1 MTAKV
6 ALVTGGSRGIGR
18 AIVGELVDAGLTVA
32 FTWRSDRDAAAEV
45 AGSHPERAVA
55 FQLDLADRAR
65 PDVLVE
71 EVESRLGPIEV
82 LVNNAAI
89 ERHELLAMTSDASW
103 DEMLDVNL
111 GGPFRCTRAVLRRMV
126 GRRRGAIVNIAS
138 LSALRGVAGHSSYA
152 AAKAGL
158 VAMTRCVARE
168 MGRRGIRVNAVVPG
182 YVPTDLT
189 ADLSA
194 EAVAL
199 LRAPECLAAGVSPRD
214 VAGAVRFLASDAS
227 AGMTGQI
234 LTVDAGTSV

>member
-1 MTAKV
+1 MTARV
-6 ALVTGGSRGIGR
+6 GLVTGGSRGIGR
-18 AIVGELVDAGLTVA
+18 AVVGELVEAGMTVA
-32 FTWRSDRDAAAEV
+32 FTWRSDRTAASEVEDA
-45 AGSHPERAVA
+45 HPGRAVA

-65 PDVLVE
+65 PDELVE
-71 EVESRLGPIEV
+71 EVESGLGPIEV

-111 GGPFRCTRAVLRRMV
+111 SGPFRCTRAVLRRMV
-126 GRRRGAIVNIAS
+126 GRRRGAIVNVAS

-182 YVPTDLT
+182 FVPTDLT
-189 ADLSA
+189 ADVSP

-199 LRAPECLAAGVSPRD
+199 LRAPECLSRGVTPAD
-214 VAGAVRFLASDAS
+214 VAAAVRFLACDGA
-227 AGMTGQI
+227 AGITGQI
-234 LTVDAGTSV
+234 LTVDAGTSA